1 MRRVVF
7 LALPL
12 LVSGCALPPVVGAVA
27 YLLDG
32 ASYIETGKSV
42 TDHALSEVAG
52 EDCAMWRLLKG
63 ELICQ
68 GPKDK
73 GKKNAIAIAAA
84 KTVYPGDGPDSDMDS
99 SPTMVAE
106 APEAAE
112 PTAGATASAEPD
124 AQKLAA
130 IAPAAGP
137 APAPVKEPAP
147 VRWEPVL
154 TIRTPEA
161 PPVVATHAPRSW
173 PVAVAAPQPLKPRPL
188 MRKAAAT
195 DTATLRATRRLI
207 DFRTPIEMLAEH
219 PCPGSG
225 AAVFCSL
232 PAVGADG

>member
-1 MRRVVF
+1 MRRVAF

-12 LVSGCALPPVVGAVA
+12 LLSGCALPPVVGAVA

-32 ASYIETGKSV
+32 ASYVGTGKSMS
-42 TDHALSEVAG
+42 DHALSEVAG

-84 KTVYPGDGPDSDMDS
+84 KTVYPGDGPDSDSDEA
-99 SPTMVAE
+99 PTMVAE
-106 APEAAE
+106 APQAAE
-112 PTAGATASAEPD
+112 PAPVATASAAPVAE
-124 AQKLAA
+124 KLAA

-137 APAPVKEPAP
+137 APAPATAP
-147 VRWEPVL
+147 TPWEPVL

-161 PPVVATHAPRSW
+161 SPTVASRAPRSW
-173 PVAVAAPQPLKPRPL
+173 PVAAAVLRPLAPRPL
-188 MRKAAAT
+188 VKASPAKDA
-195 DTATLRATRRLI
+195 ATLRAKRRLLE
-207 DFRTPIEMLAEH
+207 FRTPIEMLAEH

-225 AAVFCSL
+225 SAVFCSL